1 MSKKEFKEF
10 KELRERLEMQREE
23 VRQLLSRL
31 EQETRSLDVD
41 VPQDSADRSVIN
53 LSKETLF
60 EQGSQR
66 RGLLRRIEGAIERIQ
81 KGSFGTCLGCGQQIA
96 VRRLQALPWTQYCLK
111 CQEMIE
117 RGSEDDLSA
126 VSSRLSKRAG

>member
-1 MSKKEFKEF
+1 MSKKEFT
-10 KELRERLEMQREE
+10 ELREKLEMQREE
-23 VRQLLSRL
+23 VQQFLSRL
-31 EQETRSLDVD
+31 EQETRTLDLN

-53 LSKETLF
+53 LSKESLF

-66 RGLLRRIEGAIERIQ
+66 RGLLRRIEGAIERIDE
-81 KGSFGTCLGCGQQIA
+81 GSFGTCLGCGHQIA

-117 RGSEDDLSA
+117 RGSEQDLPTASTPL
-126 VSSRLSKRAG
+126 SRRAG